1 MNGATQG
8 LLIMTSFALAHERVL
23 EFLRW
28 WMGRLPPPIAK
39 LIDTATHGGWAWIPG
54 VALALATNANVIDVF
69 RQDPAQPTQS
79 LFFATYLHGLPST
92 GGAIVGC
99 CIMGLAV
106 TLGSSFWHDLAQGL
120 IAMRGNLALKAAT
133 PDAAVVVAGPAV
145 VGPVV
150 AGPVLVPAPAAAA
163 PAASPPTLAVA
174 PAASP
179 VASPVASPAG

>member
-8 LLIMTSFALAHERVL
+8 LLIMASFALAHERVL

-54 VALALATNANVIDVF
+54 VALALASNANVIDVF
-69 RQDPAQPTQS
+69 RQDPAQPSQS
-79 LFFATYLHGLPST
+79 LFFASYLHGLPNT

-99 CIMGLAV
+99 CVMGLAV

-120 IAMRGNLALKAAT
+120 IAMRGNLAVKAAT

-145 VGPVV
+145 VGPIVV
-150 AGPVLVPAPAAAA
+150 PPAVPPLAVVPAA
-163 PAASPPTLAVA
+163 PAASP
-174 PAASP
+174 
-179 VASPVASPAG
+179 AG

>member
-8 LLIMTSFALAHERVL
+8 LLIMASFALAHERVL

-54 VALALATNANVIDVF
+54 VALALASNANVIDVF
-69 RQDPAQPTQS
+69 RQDPAQPAQS
-79 LFFATYLHGLPST
+79 LFFASYLHGLPNT

-99 CIMGLAV
+99 CVMGLAV

-120 IAMRGNLALKAAT
+120 IAMRGNLALKAMT
-133 PDAAVVVAGPAV
+133 PDAAVLVSGPAV

-150 AGPVLVPAPAAAA
+150 ANAVIAAA
-163 PAASPPTLAVA
+163 PAAPAVAAAAAATSAPPLTVA
-174 PAASP
+174 PAVPS
-179 VASPVASPAG
+179 AG